1 MLWIAGHLEYQVL
14 MCHWIQGERKG
25 RNFEFERVQ
34 SGSSCAVLDLGF
46 EKVSAWDAHEK
57 RADTPLSVDF
67 HVPLV

>member
-1 MLWIAGHLEYQVL
+1 MYLCVIGFKEEEK
-14 MCHWIQGERKG
+14 GEISNSKC
-25 RNFEFERVQ
+25 VQ

-46 EKVSAWDAHEK
+46 EKVSAWDAYEK